1 VVLYLLKEDGGRIT
15 LEDGSGSLILEASGI
30 PGPTVDWQAGGA
42 GYPVKKKRRNE
53 TEELFRKIEHSLEV
67 ALGLVPEPSEVTAG
81 TESTPALQ
89 EPAAWSE
96 EAYRDAIHR
105 ISSTLQHTAEST
117 RRLERLHSLLR
128 AYEEAKERERI
139 EEEEAWI
146 LMA

>member
-30 PGPTVDWQAGGA
+30 PGPTVNWQAGGA

-67 ALGLVPEPSEVTAG
+67 SLGLAEEPLEVGAEAH
-81 TESTPALQ
+81 TEEAAP
-89 EPAAWSE
+89 AWSE
-96 EAYRDAIHR
+96 ARYREAIDYLKRV
-105 ISSTLQHTAEST
+105 SSAADITRADLQ
-117 RRLERLHSLLR
+117 RLASMLR
-128 AYEEAKERERI
+128 AYEEAQERERI

>member
-30 PGPTVDWQAGGA
+30 PGPTVNWQAGGA
-42 GYPVKKKRRNE
+42 GYPVKQRKRRNE

-67 ALGLVPEPSEVTAG
+67 ALGLAEEPLEVSAEAVT
-81 TESTPALQ
+81 Q
-89 EPAAWSE
+89 EAAPAWSE
-96 EAYRDAIHR
+96 ERYLDAIRELGLRRRDAEL
-105 ISSTLQHTAEST
+105 SSA
-117 RRLERLHSLLR
+117 RFERLQAMLR
-128 AYEEAKERERI
+128 AYQEAQERERI

>member
-1 VVLYLLKEDGGRIT
+1 MSVLYLLKEDGGRIT

-30 PGPTVDWQAGGA
+30 PGPTVNWQAGGA

-53 TEELFRKIEHSLEV
+53 TDELFKRIEHTLEV
-67 ALGLVPEPSEVTAG
+67 ALGLVDEPVTA
-81 TESTPALQ
+81 TAAPESPPA
-89 EPAAWSE
+89 ETWSE
-96 EAYRDAIHR
+96 EALRRAVGELQARFAEQGDFARR
-105 ISSTLQHTAEST
+105 I
-117 RRLERLHSLLR
+117 ERLNAMLR

>member
-30 PGPTVDWQAGGA
+30 PGPTVNWQAGGA

-53 TEELFRKIEHSLEV
+53 TEELFRKIEHSLAV
-67 ALGLVPEPSEVTAG
+67 ALGLAEEPIPVTAG
-81 TESTPALQ
+81 AVEAPS
-89 EPAAWSE
+89 EPQWSE
-96 EAYRDAIHR
+96 EGIRKAV
-105 ISSTLQHTAEST
+105 EEF
-117 RRLERLHSLLR
+117 ERLSRIYIETDERIGRLRLLLG
-128 AYEEAKERERI
+128 AYEEAQERERI

>member
-30 PGPTVDWQAGGA
+30 PGPTVNWQAGGA

-67 ALGLVPEPSEVTAG
+67 ALGLAEEPVEVGAEAH
-81 TESTPALQ
+81 TEEAAQP
-89 EPAAWSE
+89 AWSE
-96 EAYRDAIHR
+96 EAYRDAILH

-117 RRLERLHSLLR
+117 RRLERVHSMLR
-128 AYEEAKERERI
+128 AYEEAQERERI